1 MPTLASAALEPENCL
16 AADPERNASW
26 RTFMNTRRIARATLL
41 TALAVALSRF
51 SIPVGTTKISPTQ
64 HMVNVLAA
72 VLVGPWYA
80 VLMAFITSL
89 IRLLLNWGT
98 INAFAGSMIGALLAG
113 LAWKVTRNI
122 YLTGLGEI
130 IGTGIL
136 GTLMTVYIVAPYISN
151 KAFAL
156 TTIGLAFLVS
166 TVTGSIV
173 AVIILRSL
181 AAVGYRQMSYTET
194 PDVD

>member
-1 MPTLASAALEPENCL
+1 
-16 AADPERNASW
+16 
-26 RTFMNTRRIARATLL
+26 MNTRRIARATLL